1 MQVKEISSAI
11 TENINKVI
19 RGIEDETIEQ
29 MINAITTSNRIF
41 VVGGGRSGLSAKSF
55 AHRIVD
61 LGYKVFVIG
70 ETITPSAEEG
80 DLIIAISGSGE
91 TTFTL
96 NAVEIGKNIG
106 AKILAITSYP
116 QSTIGKRANIIVN
129 LKGREEQTKKKD
141 YLTRQI
147 TGIHEPLSP
156 EGATF
161 ELACMVFLESI
172 IIKLKEIKES
182 KDISN

>member
-1 MQVKEISSAI
+1 MQIKEISYTI
-11 TENINKVI
+11 TSNIDNVI
-19 RGIEDETIEQ
+19 RDIEQ
-29 MINAITTSNRIF
+29 KSIDEMINAITTSKRIF

-61 LGYKVFVIG
+61 LGYEVFVIG
-70 ETITPSAEEG
+70 ETITPSAEKD
-80 DLIIAISGSGE
+80 DLLIAISGSGE

-96 NAVEIGKNIG
+96 NAVEVGKNIG

-116 QSTIGKRANIIVN
+116 ASSIGKRADIVVN
-129 LKGREEQTKKKD
+129 LRGREEQTKKKD
-141 YLTRQI
+141 HLTRQI
-147 TGIHEPLSP
+147 TGMHEPLNP

-172 IIKLKEIKES
+172 IIKLKEL
-182 KDISN
+182 KDGDIT

>member
-1 MQVKEISSAI
+1 MQVKEISSKI
-11 TENINKVI
+11 TANIENVI
-19 RGIEDETIEQ
+19 KEIDEKTIEQ
-29 MINAITTSNRIF
+29 MISAITTSKRIF
-41 VVGGGRSGLSAKSF
+41 VIGGGRSGLSARSF

-61 LGYKVFVIG
+61 LGFKVFVIG
-70 ETITPSAEEG
+70 DTITPSAEKE

-116 QSTIGKRANIIVN
+116 ESSIGKKAEILVN
-129 LKGREEQTKKKD
+129 LKGREEQLRKKD

-147 TGIHEPLSP
+147 TGVHEPLTP

-172 IIKLKEIKES
+172 IIKLKELK
-182 KDISN
+182 NNYP